1 MGSRFEKLSD
11 DQLNKYMTY
20 FNKITQDIEYSDLD
34 EFYQNIA
41 YDEKLSTKIGAPVGI
56 KELLRLDI
64 EYLYHFI
71 ETGQRPQ
78 LTSMEVNFITDER
91 VRTLYT
97 RTEYLETY
105 AEDSINSDY
114 LRSLNSSGEIEPWDW
129 EITDEDHRDSDVVDD
144 WFDV

>member
-11 DQLNKYMTY
+11 EQLNRYMTY

-41 YDEKLSTKIGAPVGI
+41 YDEKLLTKIGAPVGI
-56 KELLRLDI
+56 RELSRLDI

-91 VRTLYT
+91 VRTIYT
-97 RTEYLETY
+97 RTENLDTY
-105 AEDSINSDY
+105 APDSVNTAY
-114 LRSLNSSGEIEPWDW
+114 LGSLSSSGDIAPWDW
-129 EITDEDHRDSDVVDD
+129 EITDEDHRDSSVNED
-144 WFDV
+144 WFEV